1 MLKLNKFIPFLVLCM
16 VLMAGCGAGGKNDAL
31 HPVREPSVKAAQKDS
46 VNDSDVHTAKELKS
60 GSVKVLSLI
69 ESMIKKMKL
78 SSDAEIN
85 SMGAEAERKWDKIE
99 KLVEKKYP
107 QDYKNIEQSL
117 YPLIAEAK
125 KKKPD
130 RQKLGEFSE
139 ETREK
144 LILFQSHLNQP

>member
-1 MLKLNKFIPFLVLCM
+1 MLKLNKYILFPVLCM

-31 HPVREPSVKAAQKDS
+31 QPVREPSVKAAQKDS
-46 VNDSDVHTAKELKS
+46 FNDSDVHTAKDLKS
-60 GSVKVLSLI
+60 GSMEVLSLI
-69 ESMIKKMKL
+69 ESMVKKMKL
-78 SSDAEIN
+78 SSDAQIN
-85 SMGAEAERKWDKIE
+85 SMGAETERKWDKIE

-130 RQKLGEFSE
+130 RQKLVEFSE
-139 ETREK
+139 ETKQK
-144 LILFQSHLNQP
+144 LILFQSHLNLP